1 MKSLLS
7 TSLIF
12 AAMTLTIA
20 SPMNFK
26 RASTNQGPIA
36 IPLKRNNVGAPDAK
50 SGFKGLAVNPAPLNT
65 LIDPTNNQIFL
76 VGNHTEELLL
86 VSKFSLTSSHDAD
99 LDVLHYCF
107 HMTP

>member
-1 MKSLLS
+1 
-7 TSLIF
+7 
-12 AAMTLTIA
+12 MTLTIA

-65 LIDPTNNQIFL
+65 LIDPTNNQIILFSVAVSIGTPAVDFQL
-76 VGNHTEELLL
+76 VIDT
-86 VSKFSLTSSHDAD
+86 
-99 LDVLHYCF
+99 
-107 HMTP
+107 